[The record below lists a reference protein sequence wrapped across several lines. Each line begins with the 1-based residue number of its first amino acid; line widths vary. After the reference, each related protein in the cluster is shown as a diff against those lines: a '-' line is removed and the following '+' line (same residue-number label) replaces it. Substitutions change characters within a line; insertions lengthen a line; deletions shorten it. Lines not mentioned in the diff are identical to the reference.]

1 MKNFTS
7 RVILFVWVALCLPSA
22 LASCSTA
29 GLKGAK
35 LDPSPVEHGTWS
47 IAAIDFETGEIGIAG
62 ASCTHNVQGIAEVIP
77 GVGAVV
83 VQGMSNDDARE
94 LGMKLLASGAAPS
107 EIVDQMKDPKFDPEN
122 QQYAV
127 LSSNRELE
135 SAAYTGKLT
144 DGWHGSA
151 AQAGV
156 TVQGNSL
163 VSQAV
168 VENTLAAF
176 QNADGSVAEKL
187 VRGLEA
193 GAAAGGD
200 KRCGDQRA
208 RSAFV
213 TVYKADDPQSTPFFH
228 LVVYGTEKGG
238 EPAVTRLAEEF
249 DSLYPRSHDRQ
260 STRLYIIPTR
270 LKPKS
275 KGESE
280 KE

>member
-1 MKNFTS
+1 MKNLPPRTH
-7 RVILFVWVALCLPSA
+7 VLALVVMCFPGTA
-22 LASCSTA
+22 PSCSATDID
-29 GLKGAK
+29 GAEMEPN
-35 LDPSPVEHGTWS
+35 LVEHGTWS

-94 LGMKLLASGAAPS
+94 LGMKLLAAEAAPS
-107 EIVDQMKDPKFDPEN
+107 EIVDQMKDAKFDPEN

-187 VRGLEA
+187 VRGLGA

-275 KGESE
+275 KSESE